1 MQKYQNTAIDTNLSI
16 YAYLMIFK
24 KKMSLYNR
32 TEEEEGNPT
41 SFPPDN
47 DPPLQPQ
54 SATSYQYKSSS
65 Y

>member
-1 MQKYQNTAIDTNLSI
+1 
-16 YAYLMIFK
+16 MI
-24 KKMSLYNR
+24 LYNR
-32 TEEEEGNPT
+32 TEEGEEEGNPT

-54 SATSYQYKSSS
+54 PATSYQYKSTS